1 MLKRDKRVG
10 RGRMSA
16 AILIEDRKSDGQ
28 ATQSEIAELA
38 YELWLNRGCPSGSP
52 EEDWFEAERRIGSR
66 TLVPRQSA

>member
-1 MLKRDKRVG
+1 MLKRDKRAG

-16 AILIEDRKSDGQ
+16 PTLIEDRRVDSQ
-28 ATQSEIAELA
+28 VAQSEIAELA
-38 YELWLNRGCPSGSP
+38 YELWLNRGCPSGSS